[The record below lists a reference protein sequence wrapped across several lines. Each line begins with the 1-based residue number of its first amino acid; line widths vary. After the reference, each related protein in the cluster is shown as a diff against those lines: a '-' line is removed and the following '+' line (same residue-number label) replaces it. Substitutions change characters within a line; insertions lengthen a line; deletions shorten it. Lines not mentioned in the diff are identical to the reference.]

1 MKVPVDGLSI
11 TVGLD
16 GLTLAWYG
24 RAAAVE
30 ELVTVEMAEAIL
42 RALEMERRREEG
54 QYDRLIN

>member
-16 GLTLAWYG
+16 GLTLARYG